1 MDLKVGGLYHSD
13 SASLWADKIHGIHI
27 GYLDHDDLVIIL
39 QIQHDQVQVLTTSG
53 TTGWVDKITR
63 GRFRE
68 P

>member
-1 MDLKVGGLYHSD
+1 MELKVGGLYHSD
-13 SASLWADKIHGIHI
+13 SASIWNNGTIT
-27 GYLDHDDLVIIL
+27 GYLEHDDLIVVL